1 MTLKDLWRASDV
13 PLTLRS
19 SETSP
24 FGRKVRMAAISLGLA
39 DRMIVQTAD
48 TSDPLDSLR
57 IQNPLGKMPC
67 LLIGDEAIFDSA
79 VILELL
85 NEADGT
91 HRLIPQGGMARF
103 RALTQAK
110 LADGVTDA
118 ALLMIYDQRFRETPS
133 PRWLDHQA
141 QKIARALA
149 ALEANP
155 PAVQADI
162 AGITLACALSYLD
175 WRAPV
180 QWRAA
185 HPRLEVWLA
194 QFEAEVPAYSLT
206 QRRS

>member
-1 MTLKDLWRASDV
+1 MTLKDLWQTAA
-13 PLTLRS
+13 PQITLRS

-24 FGRKVRMAAISLGLA
+24 FGRKVRMAAIALELA

-48 TSDPLDSLR
+48 TSDPQDSLR
-57 IQNPLGKMPC
+57 LQNPLGKMPC

-85 NEADGT
+85 DEVDGT
-91 HRLIPQGGMARF
+91 HRLIPQDGMARF
-103 RALTQAK
+103 RALTRAK

-118 ALLMIYDQRFRETPS
+118 ALLMVYDGRFRDTPS

-162 AGITLACALSYLD
+162 VGITLACALSYLD

-180 QWRAA
+180 QWRET
-185 HPRLEVWLA
+185 HPRLVAWLA
-194 QFEAEVPAYSLT
+194 QFAADIPAYSLT
-206 QRRS
+206 QRSS